1 MAGKWSIRL
10 APCGATAGQN
20 SSRRPATQ
28 KDQPEFPSR
37 SLLPLEWFWACSAQ
51 ASGDGSRLPGV
62 KARAGDLWD
71 AIGNPPTNAVSTVE
85 GASAKPSGISGSVT
99 SKLGDVERR
108 GVMCFCLGGVE
119 NRNSANQVGTRQP
132 KVLVARHN
140 DTADE
145 SSSVESNPLRFEK
158 GFVHDQPFN
167 LREYRCGKRGER
179 SGNYSGQVKQ
189 LVLGRK
195 AKAFQ
200 LAERFL
206 DCLRLKP
213 GRSREN
219 ENCELANPGEFQF
232 AKKRLGPDVVWPA
245 SSSAGL
251 AAIRGGNAWRVFQEG
266 IVRTVVIKQPPN
278 SSCDFC
284 AHRVILGF
292 AGSSKR
298 PARFLPANDK
308 SPPAPQMARTNP
320 C

>member
-10 APCGATAGQN
+10 APCGPTAGQN

-37 SLLPLEWFWACSAQ
+37 SLLPLEWLWACSAQ
-51 ASGDGSRLPGV
+51 ASGKGSRLPGV

-71 AIGNPPTNAVSTVE
+71 AIGNQPTNAVSTVE

-108 GVMCFCLGGVE
+108 GVMGSCLGGVE
-119 NRNSANQVGTRQP
+119 NRNSANQIGTRQP

-140 DTADE
+140 DTANE

-158 GFVHDQPFN
+158 GFVHDQAFN
-167 LREYRCGKRGER
+167 LRENRRGKRGER
-179 SGNYSGQVKQ
+179 SGNYSGQAKQ
-189 LVLGRK
+189 FVWGRK

-213 GRSREN
+213 SRSRKN
-219 ENCELANPGEFQF
+219 ENCELADPGEFQL
-232 AKKRLGPDVVWPA
+232 AEKSLGPDIAW
-245 SSSAGL
+245 SAGPS
-251 AAIRGGNAWRVFQEG
+251 AGQGAVRGGHARRVFQEG
-266 IVRTVVIKQPPN
+266 IIRTVVIKQPPN

-308 SPPAPQMARTNP
+308 FPPAPQMARVDP